1 MIAFPPAYH
10 EARLRILLLQ
20 FAVIDDY
27 SQVPPCSITLLIS
40 EQMMKS
46 LCLFSEEKRNFNTT
60 LCVFH
65 LIACSSRYFRCAR
78 NYYIY
83 SLGLLTLYRVS

>member
-1 MIAFPPAYH
+1 MIAFLPAYH

-27 SQVPPCSITLLIS
+27 SHAPCSITLLIS
-40 EQMMKS
+40 ERIMKS
-46 LCLFSEEKRNFNTT
+46 LCLFSEDKRNLYTT
-60 LCVFH
+60 LCGIH

-83 SLGLLTLYRVS
+83 SPELLMLYRIS